1 MTNEEL
7 QKKLSLLQSKLREA
21 NKNKDKELI
30 HKYVDELNQL
40 WDKAS
45 VLMLKNAK
53 DGGWTTSDDS

>member
-7 QKKLSLLQSKLREA
+7 QEKLSLLKTKLREA
-21 NKNKDKELI
+21 NENNDKELT

>member
-21 NKNKDKELI
+21 NKNNDKKLI
-30 HKYVDELNQL
+30 HRYVDELNQL

-45 VLMLKNAK
+45 ILMLKNAK
-53 DGGWTTSDDS
+53 DGGWTSSEGS